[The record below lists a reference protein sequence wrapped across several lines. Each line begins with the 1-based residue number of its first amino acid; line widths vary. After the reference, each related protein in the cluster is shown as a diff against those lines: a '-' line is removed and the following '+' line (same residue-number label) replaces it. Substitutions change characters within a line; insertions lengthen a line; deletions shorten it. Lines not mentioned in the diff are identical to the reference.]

1 MRSTICFALVLAALA
16 PSPLSAQ
23 DYPSR
28 PITLVVPLAAGT
40 GLDVIARFYG
50 ERLAQSL
57 GKPVVVENRPGAGM
71 IPATQAALAAP
82 PDGHTLLV
90 ATSSTLS
97 INQTLFKQLP
107 YDPEKDLVPVAHY
120 IIAPFILALNPALP
134 PRTVPEFIKYAKEQP
149 APLNYSS
156 PAGGGVAHFAVELM
170 KHRFGLNLTHVPYKN
185 SPQSIMDIAAGH
197 VHFAFAESGASLP
210 LIRDGKLRALAVSSS
225 QRLPAKN
232 DIPTF
237 AEASGVSGLRSRG
250 VAHPGRQREDPASNR
265 RAAAC
270 RNEKDHGG
278 SGDAGAYLEH
288 GIDSGRPA
296 ADRRDRA
303 LYQVRDRE
311 VARRTDQ
318 HRIGGDA
325 MTLARLALFA
335 LAAVFASS
343 PAHAQLGVEFPLKG
357 ADGTPIANHRLAPA
371 VVTQA
376 AKLPGTVVAGNPD
389 GDVTLMQFYDLNCP
403 FCRRAAQDIDE
414 LVKSDRNLKMV
425 FVPYPI
431 LSAQSVEGGR
441 VELALREMS
450 AQQFLEFRQRI
461 YKTRGTIDG
470 ARSLAVVKEM
480 GIDPVKVIELANLPW
495 LTDILK
501 AHAQL
506 ASAGKLFAT
515 PSYVVADVAIVGHP
529 GLKTLREV
537 VSSVRKCKA
546 AVC

>member
-1 MRSTICFALVLAALA
+1 
-16 PSPLSAQ
+16 
-23 DYPSR
+23 
-28 PITLVVPLAAGT
+28 
-40 GLDVIARFYG
+40 
-50 ERLAQSL
+50 
-57 GKPVVVENRPGAGM
+57 
-71 IPATQAALAAP
+71 
-82 PDGHTLLV
+82 
-90 ATSSTLS
+90 
-97 INQTLFKQLP
+97 
-107 YDPEKDLVPVAHY
+107 
-120 IIAPFILALNPALP
+120 
-134 PRTVPEFIKYAKEQP
+134 
-149 APLNYSS
+149 
-156 PAGGGVAHFAVELM
+156 
-170 KHRFGLNLTHVPYKN
+170 
-185 SPQSIMDIAAGH
+185 
-197 VHFAFAESGASLP
+197 
-210 LIRDGKLRALAVSSS
+210 
-225 QRLPAKN
+225 
-232 DIPTF
+232 
-237 AEASGVSGLRSRG
+237 
-250 VAHPGRQREDPASNR
+250 
-265 RAAAC
+265 
-270 RNEKDHGG
+270 
-278 SGDAGAYLEH
+278 
-288 GIDSGRPA
+288 
-296 ADRRDRA
+296 
-303 LYQVRDRE
+303 
-311 VARRTDQ
+311 
-318 HRIGGDA
+318 

-343 PAHAQLGVEFPLKG
+343 PAHAQLSVEFPLKG

-480 GIDPVKVIELANLPW
+480 GIDSVKVIELANLPR
-495 LTDILK
+495 LTGILK

-506 ASAGKLFAT
+506 ASAAKLFAT
-515 PSYVVADVAIVGHP
+515 PSYIVADVAIVGHP